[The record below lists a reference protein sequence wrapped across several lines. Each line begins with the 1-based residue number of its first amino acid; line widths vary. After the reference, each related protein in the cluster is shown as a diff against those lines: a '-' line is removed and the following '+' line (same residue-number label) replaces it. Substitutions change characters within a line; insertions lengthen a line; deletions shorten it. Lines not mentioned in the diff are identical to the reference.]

1 MPGRKKNP
9 VQTAATR
16 QTFLENAFELFV
28 SGSIEAL
35 TMSQI
40 AKASGFSDMTLY
52 RYFPSKPDLVVAVA
66 VWKWEQFQN
75 EYLEQRP
82 SAGAEEATAAENFQF
97 FLESFLQL
105 YREHRDIL
113 RFNQFFNVYVE
124 SERIETGTLS
134 PYRNMIEGLKT
145 RFHSTY
151 QKAGQDGT
159 LRTDVPEEKM
169 FSATLHLMLAA
180 VTRYAVGLIYDA
192 GIDPEE
198 ELLEL
203 KDMLMQRYTA

>member
-180 VTRYAVGLIYDA
+180 VTRYAVGLVYDA

>member
-82 SAGAEEATAAENFQF
+82 YAGAEEATAAENFQF

-145 RFHSTY
+145 RFHSMY

>member
-75 EYLEQRP
+75 EYLEQRH